1 MEPINDYLNRLTNA
15 PSIEIL
21 WPMHCEKMAEFGF
34 DRLLS
39 GFSHYTMPNNLG
51 NPDDLYVLTNHA
63 PEYINGFVK
72 EGLYHNAP
80 MTRWAMENEGF
91 CSWRWMQEKAIA
103 GDFTDQEL
111 KVIEFNRQH
120 GAHCVYTIS
129 FKSVSQRARGAIALT
144 GRSGLNQDHIDTVW
158 AEHHSDIILINNVLH
173 LKLLSLPYTP
183 QSGRRLTSRQREALE
198 WVGDSKTTQ
207 DIALLMGLTAATVE
221 KHLRLARETLNVETT
236 AQAVLKAAFQ
246 NQMFAIYPRE

>member
-1 MEPINDYLNRLTNA
+1 MEPVYDYLNKLTNA

-34 DRLLS
+34 DRLLY
-39 GFSHYTMPNNLG
+39 GFSHYTLPNNLG
-51 NPDDLYVLTNHA
+51 NPDDFYVLTNHKS
-63 PEYINGFVK
+63 EYIDGFVK

-91 CSWRWMQEKAIA
+91 CSWRWMQERLIA
-103 GDFTDQEL
+103 GEFTAQEL
-111 KVIEFNRQH
+111 KVIEFNRSH
-120 GAHCVYTIS
+120 GAHCGYTIS

-144 GRSGLNQDHIDTVW
+144 GRADLDQDHIDNVW
-158 AEHHSDIILINNVLH
+158 AEYKDTIILMNNILH

-183 QSGRRLTSRQREALE
+183 QSGRRLTARQREALE
-198 WVGDSKTTQ
+198 WVGDGKTTQ

-246 NQMFAIYPRE
+246 NQMFVIDDN